1 MKNKLLYTI
10 SLFIIMVLCA
20 SPVFALTIDTGNSQK
35 NEQNS
40 SSNTVA
46 SSVTTLE
53 LVEDKVCN
61 IDLKDPD
68 GDNVIGKF
76 TKKLTNIDTSK
87 KEATLTLTLE
97 NILEKEKKS
106 SPIEVYLVLDN
117 SSSMSKTYNG
127 KSKVEYVAENA
138 NLFVDSL
145 FDYFE
150 NAKMGIVSFT
160 CEQLVTDT
168 PGTFNDGTE
177 NDAKLLLPLSDSSDS
192 VKSKI
197 EEYKAS
203 TRGQHTNIEA
213 GLAVA
218 EKNFTDNEEA
228 QKYVILLSDG
238 VPNLCLDTENTLQY
252 SGVIATKTK
261 KRLQDMSAKGYHMY
275 SVLMGLNEAEVPA
288 PSAPMNSETGK
299 HMTYRE
305 LAEEIFGTKQAPT
318 VGEFYYIDYEN
329 LNQTI
334 NTDIYQSI
342 VSEKDTSLKNIV
354 IKDYFPKEIID
365 NFNFTYVKSPNIGKV
380 SEKVDTTDNSITWNI
395 EVLEAGQ
402 VATLSYKLTLKDN
415 YNKSIVDKILPTN
428 TKVDIDY
435 NYDNKDGKSTSP
447 DSPTIRVRY
456 SESSKD
462 ETITKKPI
470 PQTGFYNTILCIA
483 GISLVAFAI
492 TRVYRLRK

>member
-1 MKNKLLYTI
+1 
-10 SLFIIMVLCA
+10 
-20 SPVFALTIDTGNSQK
+20 
-35 NEQNS
+35 
-40 SSNTVA
+40 
-46 SSVTTLE
+46 
-53 LVEDKVCN
+53 
-61 IDLKDPD
+61 
-68 GDNVIGKF
+68 
-76 TKKLTNIDTSK
+76 
-87 KEATLTLTLE
+87 
-97 NILEKEKKS
+97 
-106 SPIEVYLVLDN
+106 
-117 SSSMSKTYNG
+117 
-127 KSKVEYVAENA
+127 
-138 NLFVDSL
+138 
-145 FDYFE
+145 
-150 NAKMGIVSFT
+150 
-160 CEQLVTDT
+160 
-168 PGTFNDGTE
+168 
-177 NDAKLLLPLSDSSDS
+177 
-192 VKSKI
+192 
-197 EEYKAS
+197 
-203 TRGQHTNIEA
+203 
-213 GLAVA
+213 
-218 EKNFTDNEEA
+218 
-228 QKYVILLSDG
+228 
-238 VPNLCLDTENTLQY
+238 
-252 SGVIATKTK
+252 
-261 KRLQDMSAKGYHMY
+261 MY